1 MRNTNTKPILRFPD
15 FNEEWKSVQLKEIL
29 KEHKVRN
36 TKNQVEE
43 VFSVAKEKGV
53 INQIEH
59 LGRSYAADNI
69 SNYKVVYPN
78 DVVYTKSPTA
88 GFPFGIIKQNKLDR
102 TGVVSVLY
110 AVFKPKNVELGLLL
124 DFYFSSWVN
133 TYNYLVPLV
142 HKGAKNTMN
151 IGNEDFLNG
160 AKIFLPTQ
168 KEEQKKIADFLIQ
181 IDQRIAQLTAKKEHL
196 EQYKKG
202 VTQKI
207 FSQKLRFKDDTSTSL
222 STGNGKDFPEWEMKK
237 FENIF
242 KRVTTKNAENY
253 DNVLTIS
260 AQYGLIN
267 QQDFFNKSVSAN
279 DVTGYYLIK
288 KGDFAYNKSYSK
300 GYPMGAIK
308 PLKKYEKGV
317 VSTLYICFNIKDNS
331 NPDFYEHYFESGKI
345 NKQIHK
351 IAQEGARN
359 HGLLNLSVVEFF
371 KDIDILKPHI
381 KEQEKIA
388 SFLNAISQQISLV
401 SEQLEETRT
410 FKKALLSKLFC

>member
-1 MRNTNTKPILRFPD
+1 MRNTNTKPVLRFPEFKED
-15 FNEEWKSVQLKEIL
+15 WNFFYGNELFEPISNKNHNSDLPILAISQEFGAVPRDLINYQISVTDKSV
-29 KEHKVRN
+29 
-36 TKNQVEE
+36 
-43 VFSVAKEKGV
+43 S
-53 INQIEH
+53 
-59 LGRSYAADNI
+59 S
-69 SNYKVVYPN
+69 YKVVEKGDFIISLRSFQGGIEYSE
-78 DVVYTKSPTA
+78 YKGICSPAYIILRPKRDIEDYFFKYYLKT
-88 GFPFGIIKQNKLDR
+88 FRYIQHLQSKLEGIRDGKMISYK
-102 TGVVSVLY
+102 
-110 AVFKPKNVELGLLL
+110 
-124 DFYFSSWVN
+124 YFSEI
-133 TYNYLVPLV
+133 
-142 HKGAKNTMN
+142 K
-151 IGNEDFLNG
+151 
-160 AKIFLPTQ
+160 LPFPSLT
-168 KEEQKKIADFLIQ
+168 EQKKITDFLIQ
-181 IDQRIAQLTAKKEHL
+181 IDNRIAQLTEKKEHL
-196 EQYKKG
+196 ELYKKG
-202 VTQKI
+202 ITQKI
-207 FSQKLRFKDDTSTSL
+207 FSQKLRFKDE
-222 STGNGKDFPEWEMKK
+222 NGKDFPKWEAKK

-242 KRVTTKNAENY
+242 KRVTTKNTENN

-388 SFLNAISQQISLV
+388 SFLNKISQQISLV
-401 SEQLEETRT
+401 NEQLEETRT
-410 FKKALLSKLFC
+410 FKRALLSKMFC

>member
-1 MRNTNTKPILRFPD
+1 MRSTRTKPVLRFPEFKED
-15 FNEEWKSVQLKEIL
+15 WKECKLSEFLTRYSETNKDEEFSLDEIL
-29 KEHKVRN
+29 SLSSHYGIVSRKELLEDTYSNVNHLSYKKTRLNDLVYGKSISASYPYGLFKV
-36 TKNQVEE
+36 
-43 VFSVAKEKGV
+43 
-53 INQIEH
+53 
-59 LGRSYAADNI
+59 
-69 SNYKVVYPN
+69 N
-78 DVVYTKSPTA
+78 D
-88 GFPFGIIKQNKLDR
+88 
-102 TGVVSVLY
+102 
-110 AVFKPKNVELGLLL
+110 FKDGLLSTL
-124 DFYFSSWVN
+124 YYTFKVKENVLPKFIDCYFSHLNRANNFLKKYVLVGDRYI
-133 TYNYLVPLV
+133 TADADYLLS
-142 HKGAKNTMN
+142 GQ
-151 IGNEDFLNG
+151 IY
-160 AKIFLPTQ
+160 LPTQ
-168 KEEQKKIADFLIQ
+168 KEEQKKITDFLIQ
-181 IDQRIAQLTAKKEHL
+181 IDNRIAQLTEKKENL
-196 EQYKKG
+196 ELYKKG
-202 VTQKI
+202 ITQKI
-207 FSQKLRFKDDTSTSL
+207 FSQKLRFKDE
-222 STGNGKDFPEWEMKK
+222 NGKDFPEWELKK

-242 KRVTTKNAENY
+242 KRVTTKNAENN

-331 NPDFYEHYFESGKI
+331 NADFYEHYFESGKI

-388 SFLNAISQQISLV
+388 SFLNEISKQIALV
-401 SEQLEETRT
+401 NEQLEETRT

>member
-1 MRNTNTKPILRFPD
+1 
-15 FNEEWKSVQLKEIL
+15 
-29 KEHKVRN
+29 
-36 TKNQVEE
+36 
-43 VFSVAKEKGV
+43 
-53 INQIEH
+53 
-59 LGRSYAADNI
+59 
-69 SNYKVVYPN
+69 
-78 DVVYTKSPTA
+78 VVYTKSPTA

-110 AVFKPKNVELGLLL
+110 AVFKPKNIEMGLLL

-160 AKIFLPTQ
+160 AKIYLPTQ
-168 KEEQKKIADFLIQ
+168 KEEQKKITDFLIQ
-181 IDQRIAQLTAKKEHL
+181 IDKRIAQLTQKKENL
-196 EQYKKG
+196 ELYKKG
-202 VTQKI
+202 ITQKI
-207 FSQKLRFKDDTSTSL
+207 FSQKLRFKDE
-222 STGNGKDFPEWEMKK
+222 NGKDFPEWETKK

-242 KRVTTKNAENY
+242 KRVTTKNAENN

-331 NPDFYEHYFESGKI
+331 NAVFYEHYFESGKI

-388 SFLNAISQQISLV
+388 SFLNEISKQISLV
-401 SEQLEETRT
+401 NEQLEETRT
-410 FKKALLSKLFC
+410 FKKALLSKMLAN

>member
-1 MRNTNTKPILRFPD
+1 MMRNANTKPVLRFPEFKED
-15 FNEEWKSVQLKEIL
+15 WNFFYGNELFEPISNKNHNSDLPILAISQEFGAVPRDLINYQISVTDKSV
-29 KEHKVRN
+29 
-36 TKNQVEE
+36 
-43 VFSVAKEKGV
+43 S
-53 INQIEH
+53 
-59 LGRSYAADNI
+59 S
-69 SNYKVVYPN
+69 YKVVEKGDFIISLRSFQGGIEYSE
-78 DVVYTKSPTA
+78 YKGICSPAYIILRPKRDIQDYFFKYYLKT
-88 GFPFGIIKQNKLDR
+88 FRYIQHLQSKLEGIRDGKMISYK
-102 TGVVSVLY
+102 
-110 AVFKPKNVELGLLL
+110 
-124 DFYFSSWVN
+124 YFSEI
-133 TYNYLVPLV
+133 
-142 HKGAKNTMN
+142 K
-151 IGNEDFLNG
+151 
-160 AKIFLPTQ
+160 LPFPSLT
-168 KEEQKKIADFLIQ
+168 EQKKIANFLIQ
-181 IDQRIAQLTAKKEHL
+181 IDNRIAQLAEKKEHL
-196 EQYKKG
+196 ELYKKG
-202 VTQKI
+202 ITQKI
-207 FSQKLRFKDDTSTSL
+207 FSQKLRFKDE
-222 STGNGKDFPEWEMKK
+222 NGRNFPEWELKK

-242 KRVTTKNAENY
+242 KRVTTKNAENN

-331 NPDFYEHYFESGKI
+331 NADFYEHYFESGKI

-388 SFLNAISQQISLV
+388 SFLNEISKQIALV
-401 SEQLEETRT
+401 NEQLEEART
-410 FKKALLSKLFC
+410 FKKAMLQKLFC